1 VGTPLNSPLRL
12 NTAARAHERACCK
25 QKIEIFQGNIP
36 EQESSSAGEGRGFG
50 VGGGGEER
58 FLNLLE
64 ALDKQ
69 LLRLHHWAATHNAAM
84 KRLQLAQVCKSIEC
98 VLYK

>member
-1 VGTPLNSPLRL
+1 MGTPLNSPLRL
-12 NTAARAHERACCK
+12 NTAARAHERVCCK
-25 QKIEIFQGNIP
+25 QKKEIFQGNTP
-36 EQESSSAGEGRGFG
+36 EHESSSAGEGVG

-64 ALDKQ
+64 GLDKQ

-84 KRLQLAQVCKSIEC
+84 QRVQLAQVCEHVEW
-98 VLYK
+98 VLYI